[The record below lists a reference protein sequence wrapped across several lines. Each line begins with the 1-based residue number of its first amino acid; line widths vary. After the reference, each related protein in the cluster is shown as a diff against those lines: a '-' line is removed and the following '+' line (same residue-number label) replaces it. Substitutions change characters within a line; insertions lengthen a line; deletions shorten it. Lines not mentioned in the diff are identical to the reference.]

1 MKVIYV
7 IDCVTDI
14 NSKIQLLQNRFGN
27 DIYFVVKSKFV
38 KIFQTY
44 GFQTNA
50 IYTKNLSEV
59 IHTMLA
65 KNEQIDDVICL
76 HSCLNIN
83 DKILNKFISA
93 IQANSHKV
101 VNVCPNYSFFE
112 QIGNS
117 VYNLYVKALFKN
129 KDNLASA
136 KMQYLPKAFVEELLA
151 SHFGN
156 KLFEISPSL
165 CKEIYYEDKEFN
177 KSLKTKT
184 GFNKNLLVPI
194 ILALTLTIV
203 LFTTLVL
210 MQGINYIAAL
220 IFVVL
225 YLLDIVLTI
234 IYQCKIYFDKRF
246 FDKD

>member
-7 IDCVTDI
+7 IDSVTDI
-14 NSKIQLLQNRFGN
+14 NSKIQLLQNRFGK

-44 GFQTNA
+44 GYQTNA
-50 IYTKNLSEV
+50 IYSKNLPEV
-59 IHTMLA
+59 IHALLA
-65 KNEQIDDVICL
+65 KSNELDSIIYL

-83 DKILNKFISA
+83 DKILNKFIST
-93 IQANSHKV
+93 IQANAGKV

-112 QIGNS
+112 QFSNAI
-117 VYNLYVKALFKN
+117 YNIYVKALFKN

-156 KLFEISPSL
+156 KLFEITPTFR
-165 CKEIYYEDKEFN
+165 KELYYEEKEFN
-177 KSLKTKT
+177 NSLKTKS
-184 GFNKNLLVPI
+184 GFNKNLLIPI
-194 ILALTLTIV
+194 ILALTLTIA
-203 LFTTLVL
+203 LFTSLVL
-210 MQGINYIAAL
+210 MQGINFIAAL
-220 IFVVL
+220 IFFVL
-225 YLLDIVLTI
+225 YLLDVVLTI

-246 FDKD
+246 FDKE